1 MCPTDGGD
9 KDTCWKASDD
19 WYIVII
25 HRKDFEDLYL
35 QGQRIDSRKKSKD

>member
-25 HRKDFEDLYL
+25 HTKDFEDLYL
-35 QGQRIDSRKKSKD
+35 QGQRIDTRKKSKD